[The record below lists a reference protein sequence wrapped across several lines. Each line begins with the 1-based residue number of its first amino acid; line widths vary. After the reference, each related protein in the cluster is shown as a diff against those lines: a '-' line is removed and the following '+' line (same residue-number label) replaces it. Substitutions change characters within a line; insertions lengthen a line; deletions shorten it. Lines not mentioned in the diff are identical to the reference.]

1 MPDTELRRMG
11 KSIHIWGEWCQ
22 PLALR
27 MSPYIFGTSCV
38 NPSPGECLRTYLRRV
53 ASKKYIRRHS
63 PFKGSSNGKPFRSHQ
78 HVVCY
83 LGTSATGA
91 RRVDLRRKWRLL
103 GPAPWLHA
111 MIRRH
116 CAFRCANTVTLRA
129 HPAKMRLPCATI
141 RHQERPARRSF
152 SEIARQ
158 GTAPLCPPPDRA
170 QPKRRSIH
178 GHVFPR

>member
-27 MSPYIFGTSCV
+27 MSPYIFGTSGV

-63 PFKGSSNGKPFRSHQ
+63 PFKGCSNGKIP
-78 HVVCY
+78 VPIN
-83 LGTSATGA
+83 TSCAISVRMPQGA
-91 RRVDLRRKWRLL
+91 RRVDLCRKWRLL

-170 QPKRRSIH
+170 QTKRRSIH

>member
-11 KSIHIWGEWCQ
+11 KSIHIWGEWRQ

-27 MSPYIFGTSCV
+27 MTPFTFG
-38 NPSPGECLRTYLRRV
+38 
-53 ASKKYIRRHS
+53 ASGIKNYIRRHS
-63 PFKGSSNGKPFRSHQ
+63 PFKGSSNGRPSRPHQ
-78 HVVCY
+78 HVACY
-83 LGTSATGA
+83 LGMSATGA
-91 RRVDLRRKWRLL
+91 RRVDLCRKWRLL

-158 GTAPLCPPPDRA
+158 GTAPLCPSPDRA
-170 QPKRRSIH
+170 QTKRRSIH

>member
-11 KSIHIWGEWCQ
+11 KSIHIWGEWRQ
-22 PLALR
+22 PLAWR
-27 MSPYIFGTSCV
+27 MTPCIFA
-38 NPSPGECLRTYLRRV
+38 
-53 ASKKYIRRHS
+53 ASGIKKIHPETFAVQRLFERKDS
-63 PFKGSSNGKPFRSHQ
+63 RPHQ

-83 LGTSATGA
+83 FGTNTTEA

-170 QPKRRSIH
+170 QTKRRSIH